1 MKKMTVYDLFL
12 IFTVIFFVGT
22 RNIYS
27 GIMLLI
33 AGALELIDVIPK
45 IIKEIRNGSE

>member
-1 MKKMTVYDLFL
+1 MKKITVYDLFL
-12 IFTVIFFVGT
+12 IFAAIFFIGT

-33 AGALELIDVIPK
+33 AGTLELIDVIPK
-45 IIKEIRNGSE
+45 IIKEIGNGSK